1 MANSVFNAL
10 SHPLRRQ
17 VMDLLRK
24 GPKTSGELAEV
35 FDASWPTVSRHLNVL
50 KEADLI
56 SAERKGTSILYRA
69 NTSVLEDAAAAILAL
84 IGRDDGDDRN
94 DDDMKEAA
102 E

>member
-1 MANSVFNAL
+1 
-10 SHPLRRQ
+10 
-17 VMDLLRK
+17 MDLLRK
-24 GPKTSGELAEV
+24 GPRTSGELAEA

-56 SAERKGTSILYRA
+56 SAERRGTSILYRA

-84 IGRDDGDDRN
+84 IGRDDGDDKD

>member
-1 MANSVFNAL
+1 M
-10 SHPLRRQ
+10 
-17 VMDLLRK
+17 
-24 GPKTSGELAEV
+24 

-56 SAERKGTSILYRA
+56 SAERQGTSILYRA
-69 NTSVLEDAAAAILAL
+69 NTSVIEDAAASILAL
-84 IGRDDGDDRN
+84 IGRDDGDDR